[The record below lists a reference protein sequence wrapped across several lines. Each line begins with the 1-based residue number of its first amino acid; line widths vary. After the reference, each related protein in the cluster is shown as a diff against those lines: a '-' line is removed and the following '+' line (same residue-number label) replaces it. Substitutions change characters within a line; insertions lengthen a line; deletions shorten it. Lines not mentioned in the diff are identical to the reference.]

1 VVQATTDE
9 TMLVRRAGILQ
20 WVPLVV
26 GMGTLSAQ
34 GAESAK
40 LLELTMSVVKGSIV

>member
-1 VVQATTDE
+1 
-9 TMLVRRAGILQ
+9 
-20 WVPLVV
+20 VPLVV

-34 GAESAK
+34 GTQSGS